1 MLLLILLAI
10 LAIALFGGGFV
21 VTWLFYIAAVVA
33 LVWLIALFAGGIR
46 APGRRW

>member
-33 LVWLIALFAGGIR
+33 LVWLIALFTGNLGAT
-46 APGRRW
+46 GRRW